1 MRKAVRTIAA
11 LIAAAAILNLFCAWY
26 YNPADYLW
34 DDARA
39 TDRIRRPNAITSR
52 ANEGFS
58 ICRIDEN
65 GYNNPSVPDRINIL
79 MMGTSHTEGFNVAP
93 ADNTSA
99 RLGALLPGRSVYN
112 IGMSSHTLTVNLAN
126 LERALNRFEPTDYV
140 IIETNYV
147 IFWPEEIEDALNDT
161 AGRLDPTETGLPDW
175 LSDQPLVRALG
186 RQVFNL
192 QYGAE
197 AGQDDVA
204 AQSVG
209 QQQYPPEAY
218 QAYYTELCGLFARAR
233 KSADAHGVRVIICY
247 NPMLILLPDG
257 TAADDTDPAVRD
269 AFAAA
274 CADSG
279 VTFVDMSDRFIAA
292 YQNEH
297 ILPHG
302 FVNTAPEYGHLNK
315 NGCGIVANALYEAIC
330 ALEADG

>member
-65 GYNNPSVPDRINIL
+65 GYNNPSVPDQINIL

-99 RLGALLPGRSVYN
+99 RLGALLSGRSVYN
-112 IGMSSHTLTVNLAN
+112 IGMSSHTLMVNLIN
-126 LERALNRFEPTDYV
+126 LERALDRFEPTDYV
-140 IIETNYV
+140 IIESNYV
-147 IFWPEEIEDALNDT
+147 IFWPDEIESAMNNT
-161 AGRLDPTETGLPDW
+161 MGRLEPTETWLPDW
-175 LSDQPLVRALG
+175 ISGQPLVRTLA
-186 RQVFNL
+186 RQYYNL
-192 QYGAE
+192 QSGDE
-197 AGQDDVA
+197 AYQEDVA
-204 AQSVG
+204 AQLAES
-209 QQQYPPEAY
+209 QQYAPEVF
-218 QAYYTELCGLFARAR
+218 QAYHTELNKLFARVR
-233 KSADAHGVRVIICY
+233 KLAEAHGVHVIIYY
-247 NPMLILLPDG
+247 NPMLTLLPDG
-257 TAADDTDPAVRD
+257 TVLDDTDGAVCD
-269 AFAAA
+269 TFAAA

-279 VTFVDMSDRFIAA
+279 ITFIDMGEKFLAA
-292 YQNEH
+292 YQNDH